1 MSDESLH
8 RVYLN
13 PEILGPEP
21 EREERV
27 KSRFWTTMRRAIT
40 IVPFAEDVVAAYY
53 CALDPKTPTK
63 VRATLLAALVY
74 FVVPLDVI
82 PDFLF
87 GVGFTDDATVLLTAI
102 GVVAAHIL
110 PVHRAAARQ
119 SLADEDAARH

>member
-1 MSDESLH
+1 MTDDSFN

-27 KSRFWTTMRRAIT
+27 KSRFWATMRRAVNV
-40 IVPFAEDVVAAYY
+40 VPFAEDVVAAYY
-53 CALDPKTPTK
+53 CALDPRTPTK
-63 VRATLLAALVY
+63 VRATLLASLVY

-82 PDFLF
+82 PDILL
-87 GVGFTDDATVLLTAI
+87 GVGYTDDATVLLTAI

-110 PVHRAAARQ
+110 PVHRDAAREALRQ
-119 SLADEDAARH
+119 EDAAKR